1 MFNSNNKERL
11 KIKVNQSKPKKNVLG
26 IVHIGA
32 DHAGFYLKEALVNY
46 LRKLKY
52 EVVDHGAHVYDEF
65 DDYPDFVAPV
75 GKAVSDQPN
84 SVKGIVIGGSGQG
97 EAMVA
102 NQFPNVRA
110 VVFYGNKVF
119 QNSDIIKLSRQHND
133 ANVLSLGARFLT
145 TGEAKQAVKTWLTT
159 PFSGEYKHIRR
170 IKKVEKILREVR
182 LKKNF

>member
-1 MFNSNNKERL
+1 MKL
-11 KIKVNQSKPKKNVLG
+11 KVNAPKKEKAG

-32 DHAGFYLKEALVNY
+32 DHAGFYLKEALADYLKKLNY
-46 LRKLKY
+46 Q
-52 EVVDHGAHVYDEF
+52 VVDHGAHLYDEF

-75 GKAVSDQPN
+75 GRAVSDRPN

-110 VVFYGNKVF
+110 VVFYGNKIF

-145 TGEAKQAVKTWLTT
+145 LGEAKDAVRVWLNT
-159 PFSGEYKHIRR
+159 PFSGDYKYVRR
-170 IKKVEKILREVR
+170 IKKTEKILREIR

>member
-1 MFNSNNKERL
+1 MKL
-11 KIKVNQSKPKKNVLG
+11 KVNAPKREKVG
-26 IVHIGA
+26 IVHIGS

-46 LRKLKY
+46 LRKLNY
-52 EVVDHGAHVYDEF
+52 QVIDHGAHLYDEF

-75 GKAVSDQPN
+75 GQAVSDRPN
-84 SVKGIVIGGSGQG
+84 TVKGIVIGGSGQG

-110 VVFYGNKVF
+110 VVFYGNKIF

-145 TGEAKQAVKTWLTT
+145 TGEAQKAVKTWLTT
-159 PFSGEYKHIRR
+159 PFSGDYKYIRR
-170 IKKVEKILREVR
+170 IKKTEKILREIR